1 MVEFQLTPIEMIL
14 FALAVVASLY
24 FGYKGFKKVY
34 LIIKRGQGDFPAREI
49 PRRLWNAAVQWIGL
63 LPTWRARPGASFM
76 HALIAWAFMFYFL
89 VNALDV
95 VRGYTGW
102 TIPGTIGD
110 IYRLIADVL
119 SVAALVGMTWF
130 LVRRFIYRTPILDY
144 HDNVKLTEQVK
155 AGRIRRNSLIVGL
168 FILCHIGFRFLGES
182 FLVAQEQLMLGHG
195 DPWQPFAT
203 AVSGLWSGMGEGAL
217 VVAQHAAWWIALGL
231 ILAFVPYFPYTKHI
245 HLGMAG
251 LNFLLQ
257 PKRTSKGELERIDM
271 EDETIEQFGVATLE
285 QLPWKHI
292 LDAYSCIMCNRCQ
305 DVCPAYTTGKELSPS
320 TLEINKRM
328 YINANSTAIANGGA
342 TDPLLDYAISESA
355 LWACTA
361 CGACIQVCP
370 VGNEPMFDIMY
381 MRRNQMMMENSFPHE
396 LQTAYKGMER
406 SGNPWNLARRDRM
419 KWADGLE
426 IPTVEENPDFE
437 LLWWVGCAPS
447 YDMRAQSTARAFAEI
462 LQATRVSFAVLGE
475 MENCTGNSARRSGN
489 EALFF
494 ELASANIETLNEF
507 MAGEKPKRIVT
518 TCPHCMHTLGKE
530 YHQYGGNY
538 EVIHS
543 TQFMAEMMEQGK
555 LRPMAGAVK
564 GGITLHDPCY
574 LGRMNG
580 VVDAPR
586 QALQGVNGSF
596 VEMPRHGEQS
606 FCCGAG
612 GAQMWKEEEHG
623 QAAVNMVRY
632 EEAAAL
638 DVKTIAVGCPFCL
651 TMLTDAS
658 KQADQ
663 GIEIKDIVELVASG
677 LNQS

>member
-14 FALAVVASLY
+14 FVLAVVASLF

-49 PRRLWNAAVQWIGL
+49 PRQLWNAAVQWIGL

-95 VRGYTGW
+95 LRGFTGW
-102 TIPGTIGD
+102 TVPGTIGD
-110 IYRLIADVL
+110 IYRLVADVL
-119 SVAALVGMTWF
+119 SVGALVAMTWF
-130 LVRRFIYRTPILDY
+130 LLRRFVFRSQALNY

-155 AGRIRRNSLIVGL
+155 NGRIRRDSLIVGL
-168 FILCHIGFRFLGES
+168 FILAHIGFRFLGES
-182 FLVAQEQLMLGHG
+182 FLVAQEQLVAGHG
-195 DPWQPFAT
+195 DPWQPFASV
-203 AVSGLWSGMGEGAL
+203 VSGLWSGLSEGAL
-217 VVAQHAAWWIALGL
+217 VVAQHASWWIALGL
-231 ILAFVPYFPYTKHI
+231 ILAFIPYFPYTKHI
-245 HLGMAG
+245 HLMMSGV
-251 LNFLLQ
+251 NFLLH
-257 PKRTSKGELERIDM
+257 PKRTSRGEIERIDM

-320 TLEINKRM
+320 ALEINKRM
-328 YINANSTAIANGGA
+328 YINANSTLIANGGA

-355 LWACTA
+355 VWACTA

-419 KWADGLE
+419 KWADGLD
-426 IPTVEENPDFE
+426 IPTVEDNPDFE
-437 LLWWVGCAPS
+437 VLWWVGCAPS

-462 LQATRVSFAVLGE
+462 LKATNTSFAVLGE
-475 MENCTGNSARRSGN
+475 MESCTGDSARRSGN

-494 ELASANIETLNEF
+494 ELASANIEVLNEF
-507 MAGEKPKRIVT
+507 VGGEKPKRIVT
-518 TCPHCMHTLGKE
+518 TCPHCMHALGKE

-543 TQFMAEMMEQGK
+543 AQFMAEMIEKGK

-586 QALQGVNGSF
+586 MALQGVNGSF

-623 QAAVNMVRY
+623 QAAVNITRY

-663 GIEIKDIVELVASG
+663 GIEVKDIVELVASG
-677 LNQS
+677 LKQS